1 MRDFLLLLI
10 MQIKCLLYLTFLLF
24 SVFGFAQNLTGE
36 QLLEKTIAY
45 HDPNNNWAT
54 FKGELNITM
63 EIPEK
68 PNRDSEIVI
77 DLANEF
83 FSVKSK
89 VNDTISEYIIDKD
102 SISIV
107 FMGTENPSDDILKT
121 QRLSKKRAKL
131 YQNYYTYL
139 YGLPMKLKDPGTIIH
154 EKVES
159 KTFKGKTYWVLKVTY
174 DKAVGEDTWYFYFN
188 KDTYAMELY
197 QFYHDESKNDG
208 EYILLS
214 DEETVNGVKM
224 PKIRAWHINK
234 DNKLLGTD
242 ILKSSE

>member
-1 MRDFLLLLI
+1 
-10 MQIKCLLYLTFLLF
+10 MQNKGLTFLFFLLI
-24 SVFGFAQNLTGE
+24 SAIGLSQKLTGKE
-36 QLLEKTIAY
+36 LLEKAIAY
-45 HDPNNNWAT
+45 HDPNGNWAS

-68 PNRDSEIVI
+68 ENRDSKIQI
-77 DLANEF
+77 DLPKEF

-102 SISIV
+102 SITIV
-107 FMGTENPSDDILKT
+107 FMGDNNPSKDLLKK
-121 QRLSKKRAKL
+121 QRLSKQRAKL

-154 EKVES
+154 NKVEI
-159 KTFKGKTYWVLKVTY
+159 KKFKGKTYLVLKATY
-174 DKAVGEDTWYFYFN
+174 DKEIGKDTWYFYFDP
-188 KDTYAMELY
+188 KTYAMEVY

-214 DEETVNGVKM
+214 EEEIINGIKM
-224 PKIRAWHINK
+224 PKVRAWYVNK
-234 DNKLLGTD
+234 DDKLLGTD
-242 ILKSSE
+242 ILNP

>member
-1 MRDFLLLLI
+1 
-10 MQIKCLLYLTFLLF
+10 MQIKRSILFLFIVF
-24 SVFGFAQNLTGE
+24 SISGFSQNLTGE
-36 QLLEKTIAY
+36 QLLEKAIAY
-45 HDPNNNWAT
+45 HDPNSNWET
-54 FKGELNITM
+54 FKGNLNITM

-77 DLANEF
+77 DLPNEF

-102 SISIV
+102 SITMV
-107 FMGTENPSDDILKT
+107 FMGDNNPSEDILKT

-154 EKVES
+154 DKVES
-159 KTFKGKTYWVLKVTY
+159 KTFKEKTYWVLKATY
-174 DKAVGEDTWYFYFN
+174 DKTVGKDTWYFYFN
-188 KDTYAMELY
+188 KDTYAMEVY

-214 DEETVNGVKM
+214 EEETINGIKM
-224 PKIRAWHINK
+224 PKIRAWYVNK
-234 DNKLLGTD
+234 DDKLLGTD
-242 ILKSSE
+242 ILKPSE